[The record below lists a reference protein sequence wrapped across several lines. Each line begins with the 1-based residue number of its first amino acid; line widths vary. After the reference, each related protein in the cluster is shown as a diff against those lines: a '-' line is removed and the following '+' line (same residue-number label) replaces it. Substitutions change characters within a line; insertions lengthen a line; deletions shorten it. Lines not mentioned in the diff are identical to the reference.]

1 MEPGSTDCGRPYQG
15 LATDAVLACVTFPL
29 NPQRANLANM
39 DCFDCWFG
47 LREFWKLFATQRV
60 INRLTGTAAFDL
72 NVIAGES
79 FAGDFSRRNMGLTTD
94 GISAAAFS
102 PGMYPGCG

>member
-1 MEPGSTDCGRPYQG
+1 
-15 LATDAVLACVTFPL
+15 
-29 NPQRANLANM
+29 M

-102 PGMYPGCG
+102 PECTRAAGEVKAGTMLQACE